1 MSLRSKHSLALSL
14 FLLIA
19 VTSNFNPVSA
29 RAAFTTKSD
38 LVTAVNQ
45 YCYGN
50 DDFEETYGWV
60 VVPDYYHV
68 GCSGFFLPQP

>member
-29 RAAFTTKSD
+29 GEAFTHRDD
-38 LVTAVNQ
+38 LKIAADQ
-45 YCYGN
+45 YCDGN
-50 DDFEETYGWV
+50 DDFEATYG
-60 VVPDYYHV
+60 
-68 GCSGFFLPQP
+68 